1 MRLRPSSDKITIY
14 RRVVSFWQR
23 TMSKCMPDLQESDQK
38 TVLEVITKGEGLD
51 GAVIDAISGFP
62 TVFHAGM
69 IADLRSGDEEDY
81 RRAQEDAVTKAENS
95 LWEAKMLAF
104 KTLLDRDVATIQR
117 AAAGHLHLQ
126 DKSLDTKL
134 FFHFYRGWVRHQVVD
149 QILKWGFHH
158 CVVIPGWIGLHTRR
172 GSVKSIWQRHW
183 WMRTTA
189 GSMHLCNATPWVT
202 LLQILQS
209 FQPQFLLW
217 CHHLLHQHFL
227 QLENAW
233 RFSRLT
239 STAPT
244 FLRLWTCFSWVESL
258 TESFTCHILLKTII

>member
-134 FFHFYRGWVRHQVVD
+134 FFSFLQRLSEASGCWSNFEVGLSSLCSHPRLDWIAHQKRISQVNMATSLVDAYNGWFNASVQCNSLSDIVADIAKLSAPVPPLVPPPSTSAFPPAGKRLA
-149 QILKWGFHH
+149 ILKIDLN
-158 CVVIPGWIGLHTRR
+158 CPNVP
-172 GSVKSIWQRHW
+172 
-183 WMRTTA
+183 
-189 GSMHLCNATPWVT
+189 
-202 LLQILQS
+202 
-209 FQPQFLLW
+209 
-217 CHHLLHQHFL
+217 
-227 QLENAW
+227 
-233 RFSRLT
+233 
-239 STAPT
+239 
-244 FLRLWTCFSWVESL
+244 
-258 TESFTCHILLKTII
+258 